1 VSGNELAAVES
12 LLTSVL
18 ADPSEFGRRLME
30 QVMDRLAMAPASSTT
45 RPPVTVPGSL
55 ADEPDEEVL
64 DRQILLAAALG
75 ACECWGSDPGCH
87 FCGGDGLPGWRPP
100 DPQLYEEFVTP
111 ATSRLAEA
119 MNHTTETTEGSSDE
133 HEMAGSQ

>member
-1 VSGNELAAVES
+1 VSDTELADLES

-30 QVMDRLAMAPASSTT
+30 QVMDRLSMSPEPQ
-45 RPPVTVPGSL
+45 RPPVTVPGTL
-55 ADEPDEEVL
+55 ADEHEQELL

-75 ACECWGSDPGCH
+75 ACECWGSDLGCR

-111 ATSRLAEA
+111 ATARLAEA
-119 MNHTTETTEGSSDE
+119 ARRPTETTEGSSDE
-133 HEMAGSQ
+133 HDVAGQ